1 MKDLAKRA
9 LRKLFVDFLP
19 EGARNSLRLVFLLH
33 DRDRKPEKIETF
45 AQRRVVV
52 LAPHMDDEAAG
63 CGGAIRLHSL
73 AGARV
78 TVVFMTDGR
87 RGNPG
92 LYRKGVAEAE
102 VAAAENE
109 LVAIRKSEARLA
121 AELLGVRDVV
131 YLDARDGE
139 LAPTTENVSAL
150 VDILRDRDPDLVY
163 LPSMMDLHGDHWET
177 NRVVY
182 AALSQLPADGGTGLK
197 LRGYEVWTPVFANRV
212 VDIEDVVDVKRAAIG
227 VYKSQIGHVDYV
239 RTALGLNA
247 FRSIHFQYG
256 RGHAE
261 AFFEC
266 TPDEFKMLVERIA
279 SRNRA

>member
-1 MKDLAKRA
+1 MKTLARRA
-9 LRKLFVDFLP
+9 LRKLFVIFLP
-19 EGARNSLRLVFLLH
+19 EGARNSLRLVFLLD
-33 DRDRKPEKIETF
+33 DRDRKPEKIDTF
-45 AQRRVVV
+45 GERRVVV

-63 CGGAIRLHSL
+63 CGGAIRRHAL

-87 RGNPG
+87 RGNPELYQRG
-92 LYRKGVAEAE
+92 LAEAE
-102 VAAAENE
+102 VVQAENE
-109 LVAIRKSEARLA
+109 LVAVRKSEARLA
-121 AELLGVRDVV
+121 AELLGVDDVV
-131 YLDARDGE
+131 FLDAVDRE
-139 LAPTTENVSAL
+139 LAPTTENVSTL
-150 VDILRDRDPDLVY
+150 VEVLRDRNPDLIY

-182 AALSQLPADGGTGLK
+182 AALAQWPAGGGPGPR

-212 VDIEDVVDVKRAAIG
+212 VDIDDVVDAKRAAIE
-227 VYKSQIGHVDYV
+227 VYKSQITHVDYV
-239 RTALGLNA
+239 RTSLGLNA

-256 RGHAE
+256 HGHAE

-279 SRNRA
+279 SRRSV